1 MNERIQAPKLRVI
14 DQNGKQVGVLS
25 RVEALELAR
34 EQGLDLVEISP
45 ETSPPVV
52 KIIDWG
58 KYNYQKTKQSQK
70 NKKRTLEIKQIRIG
84 LKIGEHD
91 LDVKLSKIG
100 HFLEIGHKVKVTIF
114 YRGRELAHKDLGFKL
129 AEKVIEQLNEKAVL
143 EQPPQLVGKQL
154 NFVVRTKGSPSKN

>member
-25 RVEALELAR
+25 RVEALELAK

-91 LDVKLSKIG
+91 LDVKLSKIV

-129 AEKVIEQLNEKAVL
+129 AEKVIEQLNEKAIL

-154 NFVVRTKGSPSKN
+154 NFVVRTKGSPSK